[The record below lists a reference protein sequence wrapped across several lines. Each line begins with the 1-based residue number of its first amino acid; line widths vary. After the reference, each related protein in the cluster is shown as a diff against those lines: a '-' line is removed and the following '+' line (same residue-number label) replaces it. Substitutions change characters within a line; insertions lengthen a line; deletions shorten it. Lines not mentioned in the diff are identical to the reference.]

1 MESMISEGLHLLL
14 NGINININLF
24 YSTFM
29 EEEKMKKDN
38 PGRDLALLILGMV
51 LTVAGLYLFFSQVS
65 VSSSFFGGRV
75 DFWGIMGNGV
85 PTGMIIIPLIIGVV
99 LMVIFPDKI
108 WPKVVSGLAVL
119 IIILAIISS
128 VRLSF
133 NSTNFF
139 NFILPLLMVFI
150 GAALCLRILF
160 GTDKKDK

>member
-1 MESMISEGLHLLL
+1 
-14 NGINININLF
+14 
-24 YSTFM
+24 
-29 EEEKMKKDN
+29 MKKDN

-75 DFWGIMGNGV
+75 DFWGIMGSGV

-99 LMVIFPDKI
+99 LMVIFPDRI

-119 IIILAIISS
+119 IILLAIISS
-128 VRLSF
+128 VRLSYN
-133 NSTNFF
+133 NSNFF
-139 NFILPLLMVFI
+139 NFILPILMIFI

-160 GTDKKDK
+160 GTDTKDK

>member
-1 MESMISEGLHLLL
+1 
-14 NGINININLF
+14 
-24 YSTFM
+24 
-29 EEEKMKKDN
+29 MKKDN

-75 DFWGIMGNGV
+75 DFWGIMGSGV

-99 LMVIFPDKI
+99 LMVIFPDRI

-119 IIILAIISS
+119 IILLAIISS
-128 VRLSF
+128 VRLSYN
-133 NSTNFF
+133 NSNFF
-139 NFILPLLMVFI
+139 NFILPILMIFI
-150 GAALCLRILF
+150 GVALGLRILF

>member
-1 MESMISEGLHLLL
+1 
-14 NGINININLF
+14 
-24 YSTFM
+24 
-29 EEEKMKKDN
+29 MKKDN

-75 DFWGIMGNGV
+75 DFWGIMGSGV

-99 LMVIFPDKI
+99 LMVIFPDRI

-119 IIILAIISS
+119 IILLAIISS
-128 VRLSF
+128 VRLSYN
-133 NSTNFF
+133 NSNFF
-139 NFILPLLMVFI
+139 NFILPILMIFI
-150 GAALCLRILF
+150 GASLCLRILF